1 MLDRINIQNVS
12 EDAALWEKVVWKLR
26 TGAMPPPGAPR
37 PDAQG
42 VDSFSSY
49 FETALDRI
57 AAANPNAGRPAPH
70 RLNRAEYANALRD
83 VLGLEIDPA
92 GLLPAD
98 DAGRGF
104 DNISEVLSVSP
115 LLVERYMAAAR
126 KISNLAVGDPETRP
140 FTQSYDVSRRLFQDD
155 RMSEDLPF
163 GSRGG
168 LAIRH
173 HFPLD
178 GEYVVKIRLQ
188 RNNDN
193 YIKGLAEPHQLD
205 VRLEGARVRL
215 FTVGGEPKAPSG
227 PIYSFINRCCL
238 GDPEQE
244 KYEFT
249 ADAGLEARFSA
260 KAGSRLLQ
268 VAFLEDTY
276 QREGALMPRQLY
288 DELLAYKG
296 GDPAVDSVSI
306 SGPYNPV
313 GLGQTQSRQ
322 KIFVCSPVASGNDS
336 DKQPQSLPLKV
347 SPGTSDNGEDACVRR
362 IVSQLARRAY
372 RRPVTEQDVTTLLK
386 LYRIGHAEGGFEAG
400 VRTAI
405 QGILVNPEFLFRV
418 ERDPVAVA
426 PGTSYRIP
434 DLELASRLSFFL
446 WSTIP
451 DDQLLDLAER
461 GRLTDPVVLEQ
472 EVRRMLADPRAKELS
487 RNFAGQWLGLRL
499 FQNVSPNP
507 DVFPDFDDNLR
518 EAIRR
523 ETELFAESI
532 IREDRSVFDLLDA
545 DYTFLNER
553 LARHYGIP
561 NIYGGEFRR
570 VTLPDDARRGLLGKA
585 SVLVV
590 SSYANRT
597 APTLRG
603 KWVLENILGAPPP
616 APPPNVPSLK
626 EDAAAGKVVTMRE
639 RLQQHRSNAAC
650 ASCHARMDPL
660 GFALENFDAVGKWRT
675 VEGTTPIDVSGSL
688 PDGTKFQGP
697 TELRNVLWNRRRQ
710 FASAVTE
717 KLLMYATGRGL
728 EYYDR
733 PAIRSILREAAPSN
747 YRWSALVSAIV
758 KSTPFQMRRRE
769 Q

>member
-1 MLDRINIQNVS
+1 
-12 EDAALWEKVVWKLR
+12 
-26 TGAMPPPGAPR
+26 
-37 PDAQG
+37 
-42 VDSFSSY
+42 
-49 FETALDRI
+49 
-57 AAANPNAGRPAPH
+57 
-70 RLNRAEYANALRD
+70 
-83 VLGLEIDPA
+83 
-92 GLLPAD
+92 
-98 DAGRGF
+98 
-104 DNISEVLSVSP
+104 
-115 LLVERYMAAAR
+115 
-126 KISNLAVGDPETRP
+126 
-140 FTQSYDVSRRLFQDD
+140 
-155 RMSEDLPF
+155 
-163 GSRGG
+163 
-168 LAIRH
+168 
-173 HFPLD
+173 
-178 GEYVVKIRLQ
+178 
-188 RNNDN
+188 
-193 YIKGLAEPHQLD
+193 
-205 VRLEGARVRL
+205 
-215 FTVGGEPKAPSG
+215 
-227 PIYSFINRCCL
+227 
-238 GDPEQE
+238 
-244 KYEFT
+244 
-249 ADAGLEARFSA
+249 
-260 KAGSRLLQ
+260 
-268 VAFLEDTY
+268 
-276 QREGALMPRQLY
+276 
-288 DELLAYKG
+288 
-296 GDPAVDSVSI
+296 
-306 SGPYNPV
+306 
-313 GLGQTQSRQ
+313 
-322 KIFVCSPVASGNDS
+322 
-336 DKQPQSLPLKV
+336 
-347 SPGTSDNGEDACVRR
+347 
-362 IVSQLARRAY
+362 
-372 RRPVTEQDVTTLLK
+372 
-386 LYRIGHAEGGFEAG
+386 
-400 VRTAI
+400 
-405 QGILVNPEFLFRV
+405 
-418 ERDPVAVA
+418 
-426 PGTSYRIP
+426 
-434 DLELASRLSFFL
+434 
-446 WSTIP
+446 
-451 DDQLLDLAER
+451 
-461 GRLTDPVVLEQ
+461 
-472 EVRRMLADPRAKELS
+472 MLADPRAKELS
-487 RNFAGQWLGLRL
+487 RNFAGQCLGLRL

-561 NIYGGEFRR
+561 DIYGGEFRR

-710 FASAVTE
+710 FAAAVTE